1 MEHIG
6 AGAFSNCTSIQRLLL
21 PKNYVLWNPNLG
33 VSIDKC
39 AFIDCVELTD
49 VELGGYSKIEQ
60 GVFHGC
66 RHLRLKISGRTVVD
80 NEFTGTAGLSYVEY
94 SNELLSVGSHSFA
107 RCASLKGVMMPS
119 VTTLGQYAFSDCGA
133 LKSVKLPSIVT
144 IGAWAFNECRD
155 MSELELPAVLEHVE
169 EFALNGCRCL
179 ERIAIPLKDNLISD
193 NVFTDCDELIKVDL
207 VGDVHETIS
216 AFFLESSRNDVEDQI
231 QLINRELL
239 QNKRDREEKN
249 AVKEN
254 IPEMTGLIQR
264 WIDSTFKLY
273 SEKKERESKF
283 LRQAFKGEELSSRS
297 FFAPKL
303 ASNEEEHVGQ
313 KEAVMF
319 ELRQTIVKV
328 AHDKPYVQTKKEK
341 KREEKKKKKAEKERK
356 KKEAEGAGGLFNSL
370 SALAAGVFQS
380 SS

>member
-1 MEHIG
+1 M
-6 AGAFSNCTSIQRLLL
+6 
-21 PKNYVLWNPNLG
+21 WNPNSG
-33 VSIDKC
+33 VTIDKC

-80 NEFTGTAGLSYVEY
+80 NEFTGTTGLSYVEY

-119 VTTLGQYAFSDCGA
+119 VTTLGEYAFFDCGT
-133 LKSVKLPSIVT
+133 LKSVKLPSILT

-155 MSELELPAVLEHVE
+155 MSELELPAVLERVE
-169 EFALNGCRCL
+169 EYALNGCRGL
-179 ERIAIPLKDNLISD
+179 ERITIPLKDKMISD

-207 VGDVHETIS
+207 VGDAHEILS
-216 AFFLESSRNDVEDQI
+216 AFFLDSSRNDVKDQI
-231 QLINRELL
+231 QLINRALL
-239 QNKRDREEKN
+239 QNKRDRKEKK
-249 AVKEN
+249 ADKEN
-254 IPEMTGLIQR
+254 VPDTTGLIQR
-264 WIDSTFKLY
+264 WISSTLKLC
-273 SEKKERESKF
+273 SEKKAQESKF

-303 ASNEEEHVGQ
+303 ASNEEEHVRQ
-313 KEAVMF
+313 QEAVMV

-328 AHDKPYVQTKKEK
+328 AHDKPYELTEKEK
-341 KREEKKKKKAEKERK
+341 KKEEKKKKKAEKERK
-356 KKEAEGAGGLFNSL
+356 KKETESAGGVFNSL
-370 SALAAGVFQS
+370 SALAAGIFQS